1 MEQAV
6 VIVTGAGRGIGRAT
20 AEFLANRHYRVAL
33 FEKDRAAGEEAV
45 ALAARQGE
53 ARFFEVDVAVEQ
65 SVRSGIDRAI
75 KAYGRIDYL
84 INNAGFGISKP
95 LAELSLTEWNTV
107 MGTNLT
113 ATFLCTK
120 YAAPHL
126 RETRGAIV
134 NIASTRRLMSEPDTE
149 AYAASKGGIFAFT
162 HASAISLGPDVRVN
176 SISPGWIDVTR
187 WQGEGGQDPE
197 RLSAAD
203 HEQHPVGRVGRPD
216 DVASLIAYLCSPESG
231 FITGQDFIVDGGMTR
246 KMIYV

>member
-6 VIVTGAGRGIGRAT
+6 VIITGAGRGIGRAT
-20 AEFLANRHYRVAL
+20 AIFLVNLHYRVAL
-33 FEKDRAAGEEAV
+33 FDKDREAGEDALS
-45 ALAARQGE
+45 LAARHGE
-53 ARFFEVDVAVEQ
+53 ARFFEVDVAKEK
-65 SVRSGIDRAI
+65 SVRSGIDRVI
-75 KAYGRIDYL
+75 KAFGRIDYL

-95 LAELSLTEWNTV
+95 LTELSLQEWKTV
-107 MGTNLT
+107 IGTNLT
-113 ATFLCTK
+113 GTFLCTK

-126 RETRGAIV
+126 REAGGAIV

-176 SISPGWIDVTR
+176 SISPGWIDVTP
-187 WQGEGGQDPE
+187 WQGESGEDPAQ
-197 RLSAAD
+197 LSAAD

-216 DVASLIAYLCSPESG
+216 DVAALVAYLCSPESG